1 MNIVIWDIE
10 TDSSNTFFG
19 TIIEIGAILINENF
33 QELDKL
39 NIRCRLPEGVVPQ
52 AGALLVNQSNV
63 SMLTKANYSH
73 YQMLQEVEATFK
85 KWSPAVFLGY
95 SNINFDDE
103 MLRKEFFKGLRQPYL
118 TNTNGNKRQDGLNIV
133 RAAFAINDK
142 IMKTETNEKGN
153 AVMKLESLARMNG
166 IESGGAHN
174 ALFDANLT
182 KLVLEKIYKEQN
194 ITWRSAMMTG
204 SREEVENFSKNEL
217 MFSLNEYFYGKSKLY
232 LVTPLYHEHML
243 HPIYKWVQAFD
254 LKFDP
259 KIYFDLPLDELKT
272 EIKKTPKFIRTIR
285 SNKAPVLLNS
295 DYASKAEPY
304 SVMTKEQLLERAKLI
319 KSNKDFCARV
329 SLALAEIAQE
339 KRDTGDQSD
348 ITPEESIYV
357 KFVDNIETPKM
368 EKWHQASWEDKFKL
382 LDKFEDERLVDFG
395 KKIIYQEAPQV
406 LPESVTKEIR
416 RGIAKRILSTN
427 KEKWTTCSDFYT
439 ECDHFRNEFEK
450 EGNNEKLKFLNEI
463 NQFVE
468 NIQKKYEAA

>member
-19 TIIEIGAILINENF
+19 TIIEIGAILMNENF

-85 KWSPAVFLGY
+85 KWSPAIFLGY

-133 RAAFAINDK
+133 RAAFAVNNK

-153 AVMKLESLARMNG
+153 AVMRLESLARMNG

-232 LVTPLYHEHML
+232 LVAPLYHEHML

-254 LKFDP
+254 LRFNP
-259 KIYFDLPLDELKT
+259 KIYFDLPLDELKA

-285 SNKAPVLLNS
+285 SNKAPVLLHS

-304 SVMTKEQLLERAKLI
+304 SVMTKEQLSERAKLI
-319 KSNKDFCARV
+319 KGNKDFCARV

-348 ITPEESIYV
+348 ITPEESIYF
-357 KFVDNIETPKM
+357 KFVDNKETPKM

>member
-10 TDSSNTFFG
+10 TDSSNTFFF
-19 TIIEIGAILINENF
+19 TIIEIGAILMNDNF
-33 QELDKL
+33 KELDKL

-52 AGALLVNQSNV
+52 AGALLVNQSNI

-73 YQMLQEVEATFK
+73 YQMLQEVETTFK

-133 RAAFAINDK
+133 RAAFAVNGN

-153 AVMKLESLARMNG
+153 AIMKLESLARMNG

-204 SREEVENFSKNEL
+204 SREEVENFSRNEL

-254 LKFDP
+254 LRFDP
-259 KIYFDLPLDELKT
+259 EIYFDLPLDELKK
-272 EIKKTPKFIRTIR
+272 EMKKTPKFIRTIR
-285 SNKAPVLLNS
+285 SNKAPVLLHS

-304 SVMTKEQLLERAKLI
+304 SAMTKEQLLKRAKLI
-319 KSNKDFCARV
+319 KGNKDFCARV

-357 KFVDNIETPKM
+357 KFVDNKETPKM

-406 LPESVTKEIR
+406 LPKSVTKEIR

-450 EGNNEKLKFLNEI
+450 EGNAEKLKFLDEI
-463 NQFVE
+463 NEFVE

>member
-39 NIRCRLPEGVVPQ
+39 NIRCRLPEGVIPQ

-73 YQMLQEVEATFK
+73 YQMLQEVETTFK
-85 KWSPAVFLGY
+85 RWSPAVFLGY

-133 RAAFAINDK
+133 RAAFAVNDK

-254 LKFDP
+254 LRFDP
-259 KIYFDLPLDELKT
+259 KIYFDLPLDELKA

-285 SNKAPVLLNS
+285 SNKAPVLLHS

-319 KSNKDFCARV
+319 KGNKDFCARV

-357 KFVDNIETPKM
+357 KFVDNKETPKM
-368 EKWHQASWEDKFKL
+368 EKWHKASWEDKFKL

>member
-19 TIIEIGAILINENF
+19 TIIEIGAILINDNF

-39 NIRCRLPEGVVPQ
+39 NIRCRLPEGVIPQ

-73 YQMLQEVEATFK
+73 YQMLQEVETTFK
-85 KWSPAVFLGY
+85 RWSPAVFLGY

-133 RAAFAINDK
+133 RAAFAVNNK
-142 IMKTETNEKGN
+142 IMNTETNEKGN

-166 IESGGAHN
+166 IESSGAHS

-259 KIYFDLPLDELKT
+259 QIYFDLPLDELKT

-285 SNKAPVLLNS
+285 SNKAPVLLHS

-329 SLALAEIAQE
+329 SLALAEITQE

-357 KFVDNIETPKM
+357 KFVDNKETPKM

-395 KKIIYQEAPQV
+395 KKIIYQEAPQI
-406 LPESVTKEIR
+406 LPKNITKEIR
-416 RGIAKRILSTN
+416 RSIAKRILSTN

-450 EGNNEKLKFLNEI
+450 EGNDEKLKFLNEI

>member
-19 TIIEIGAILINENF
+19 TIIEIGAILMNENF

-204 SREEVENFSKNEL
+204 SKEEVENFSKNEL

-232 LVTPLYHEHML
+232 LVAPLYHEHML

-254 LKFDP
+254 LRFNP
-259 KIYFDLPLDELKT
+259 KIYFDLPLDELKA

-285 SNKAPVLLNS
+285 SNKAPVLLHS

-319 KSNKDFCARV
+319 KGNKDFCARV

-339 KRDTGDQSD
+339 KRDIGDQSD
-348 ITPEESIYV
+348 ITPEESIYF
-357 KFVDNIETPKM
+357 KFVDNKETPKM

-406 LPESVTKEIR
+406 LPESVIKEIR

-427 KEKWTTCSDFYT
+427 KEKWTTCSDFYS

>member
-19 TIIEIGAILINENF
+19 TIIEIGAILLNENF
-33 QELDKL
+33 QELQKL
-39 NIRCRLPEGVVPQ
+39 NIRCRLPEGVIPQ

-73 YQMLQEVEATFK
+73 YQMLQEVESTFK
-85 KWSPAVFLGY
+85 RWSPAVFLGY

-133 RAAFAINDK
+133 RAAFAVNNK
-142 IMKTETNEKGN
+142 IMKTEINEKGN

-182 KLVLEKIYKEQN
+182 KLILEKIYKEQN
-194 ITWRSAMMTG
+194 ITWRSAMLTG
-204 SREEVENFSKNEL
+204 SREEVENFSRKEL
-217 MFSLNEYFYGKSKLY
+217 MFTLSEYFYGRSKLF
-232 LVTPLYHEHML
+232 LVTPLHPEHML

-254 LKFDP
+254 LRFDP
-259 KIYFDLPLDELKT
+259 KNYFDLPLNELKA
-272 EIKKTPKFIRTIR
+272 EIKKTPKFLRTIR
-285 SNKAPVLLNS
+285 SNKGPVLLHP
-295 DYASKAEPY
+295 DYGCQADPYVGISKE
-304 SVMTKEQLLERAKLI
+304 TLTERAHAI
-319 KSNKDFCARV
+319 KENKDFCGRV
-329 SLALAEIAQE
+329 TLALAEIAQE
-339 KRDTGDQSD
+339 KRDSGDQSD

-357 KFVDNIETPKM
+357 KFVDNKEVPKM
-368 EKWHQASWEDKFKL
+368 QKWHQANWEDKFKL

-406 LPESVTKEIR
+406 LPESVTKEIK

-439 ECDHFRNEFEK
+439 ECDHFRIQFEK
-450 EGNNEKLKFLNEI
+450 DGNKEKLNFLNEI

>member
-19 TIIEIGAILINENF
+19 TIIEIGAILINDNF

-52 AGALLVNQSNV
+52 AGALLVNQSNI

-73 YQMLQEVEATFK
+73 YQMLQEVETTFK
-85 KWSPAVFLGY
+85 RWSPAVFLGY

-133 RAAFAINDK
+133 RAAFAVNDK

-153 AVMKLESLARMNG
+153 AIMKLESLARMNG

-194 ITWRSAMMTG
+194 ITWRSALMTG
-204 SREEVENFSKNEL
+204 SREEVENFSRNEL

-254 LKFDP
+254 LRFDP
-259 KIYFDLPLDELKT
+259 EIYFDLPLDELKK

-285 SNKAPVLLNS
+285 SNKAPVLLHS

-304 SVMTKEQLLERAKLI
+304 SAMTKEQLFKRAKLV
-319 KSNKDFCARV
+319 KGNKDFCARV

-339 KRDTGDQSD
+339 KRDTGEQSD

-357 KFVDNIETPKM
+357 KFVDNKETPKM
-368 EKWHQASWEDKFKL
+368 EKWHQVSWGDKFKL

-406 LPESVTKEIR
+406 LPKSVTKEIR

-450 EGNNEKLKFLNEI
+450 EGNAKKLKFLDEI

>member
-19 TIIEIGAILINENF
+19 TIIEIGAILLNENF

-39 NIRCRLPEGVVPQ
+39 NIRCRLPEGVIPQ

-73 YQMLQEVEATFK
+73 YQMLQEVESTFK
-85 KWSPAVFLGY
+85 RWSPAVFLGY

-133 RAAFAINDK
+133 RAAFAVNNK
-142 IMKTETNEKGN
+142 IMKTEINEKGN

-182 KLVLEKIYKEQN
+182 KLILEKIYKEQN
-194 ITWRSAMMTG
+194 ITWRSAMLTG
-204 SREEVENFSKNEL
+204 SREEVENFSRKEL
-217 MFSLNEYFYGKSKLY
+217 MFTLSEYFYGRSKLF
-232 LVTPLYHEHML
+232 LVTPLHPEHML

-254 LKFDP
+254 LRFDP
-259 KIYFDLPLDELKT
+259 KNYFDLPLNELKS
-272 EIKKTPKFIRTIR
+272 EIQKTPKFLRTIR
-285 SNKAPVLLNS
+285 SNKGPVLLHP
-295 DYASKAEPY
+295 DYGCQADPYVGISKE
-304 SVMTKEQLLERAKLI
+304 TLTERAHAI
-319 KSNKDFCARV
+319 KENKDFCGRV
-329 SLALAEIAQE
+329 TLALTEIAQE
-339 KRDTGDQSD
+339 KRDSGDQSD

-357 KFVDNIETPKM
+357 KFVDNKEVPKM
-368 EKWHQASWEDKFKL
+368 QKWHQANWEDKFKL

-406 LPESVTKEIR
+406 LPESVTKEIK

-427 KEKWTTCSDFYT
+427 KEKWTTCSDFFT
-439 ECDHFRNEFEK
+439 ECDHFRVQFEK
-450 EGNNEKLKFLNEI
+450 DGNREKLNFLNEI

>member
-19 TIIEIGAILINENF
+19 TIIEIGAIYLNENF

-85 KWSPAVFLGY
+85 KWSPAIFLGY

-133 RAAFAINDK
+133 RAAFAVNNK

-232 LVTPLYHEHML
+232 LVAPLYHEHML

-254 LKFDP
+254 LRFNP
-259 KIYFDLPLDELKT
+259 KIYFDLPLDELKA

-285 SNKAPVLLNS
+285 SNKAPVLLHS

-304 SVMTKEQLLERAKLI
+304 SVMTKEQLSERAKLI
-319 KSNKDFCARV
+319 KGNKDFCARV

-348 ITPEESIYV
+348 ITPEESIYF
-357 KFVDNIETPKM
+357 KFVDYKETPKM

-395 KKIIYQEAPQV
+395 KKIIFQEAPQV

-427 KEKWTTCSDFYT
+427 KEKWTTCADFYT

>member
-19 TIIEIGAILINENF
+19 SIIEIGAILLNDKF

-52 AGALLVNQSNV
+52 AGALLVNQSSV
-63 SMLTKANYSH
+63 SLLTQANYSH
-73 YQMLQEVEATFK
+73 YQMLQEVETTFK
-85 KWSPAVFLGY
+85 KWSPAIFLGY

-133 RAAFAINDK
+133 RAAFAVNNK
-142 IMKTETNEKGN
+142 IMKTEFNEKGN

-166 IESGGAHN
+166 IDSVGAHN

-182 KLVLEKIYKEQN
+182 KLVLKKIYKDQN
-194 ITWRSAMMTG
+194 ITWRSAMLTG
-204 SREEVENFSKNEL
+204 SREEVENFSRNEL
-217 MFSLNEYFYGKSKLY
+217 LFSLNEYFYGKSKLY
-232 LVTPLYHEHML
+232 LVAPLYHEHML

-254 LKFDP
+254 LRFDP
-259 KIYFDLPLDELKT
+259 KKYFDLSLSDLKT
-272 EIKKTPKFIRTIR
+272 EMKKTPKFIRTIR
-285 SNKAPVLLNS
+285 SNKAPVLLHA
-295 DYASKAEPY
+295 DYALKSDPY
-304 SVMTKEQLLERAKLI
+304 STISKEQLLKRAKLI
-319 KSNKDFCARV
+319 KENKDFCARV
-329 SLALAEIAQE
+329 ALVLAEIAQE
-339 KRDTGDQSD
+339 KKDSGDQSD

-357 KFVDNIETPKM
+357 KFVNKSETSKM

-406 LPESVTKEIR
+406 LPDSVTKEVK

-427 KEKWTTCSDFYT
+427 KEKWTTCSEFFA
-439 ECDHFRNEFEK
+439 ECDHFRNQYET
-450 EGNNEKLKFLNEI
+450 EGNTEKLRFLNEI

>member
-19 TIIEIGAILINENF
+19 TIIEIGAILLNENF

-39 NIRCRLPEGVVPQ
+39 NIRCRLPEGVIPQ

-73 YQMLQEVEATFK
+73 YQMLQEVESTFK
-85 KWSPAVFLGY
+85 RWSPAVFLGY

-133 RAAFAINDK
+133 RAAFAVNNK
-142 IMKTETNEKGN
+142 IMKTEINEKGN

-182 KLVLEKIYKEQN
+182 KLILEKIYKEQN
-194 ITWRSAMMTG
+194 ITWRSAMLTG
-204 SREEVENFSKNEL
+204 SREEVENFSRKEL
-217 MFSLNEYFYGKSKLY
+217 MFTLSEYFYGRSKLF
-232 LVTPLYHEHML
+232 LVTPLHPEHML

-259 KIYFDLPLDELKT
+259 NNYFDLPLNELKA
-272 EIKKTPKFIRTIR
+272 EIQKTPKFLRTIR
-285 SNKAPVLLNS
+285 SNKGPVLLHP
-295 DYASKAEPY
+295 DYGCQADPYVGISKE
-304 SVMTKEQLLERAKLI
+304 TLTERAHAI
-319 KSNKDFCARV
+319 KENKDFSGRV
-329 SLALAEIAQE
+329 TLALAEIAQE

-357 KFVDNIETPKM
+357 KFVDNKEVPKM
-368 EKWHQASWEDKFKL
+368 QKWHQANWEDKFKL

-406 LPESVTKEIR
+406 LPESVTKEIK

-439 ECDHFRNEFEK
+439 ECDHFRIQFEK
-450 EGNNEKLKFLNEI
+450 DGSKEKLNFLNEI

>member
-19 TIIEIGAILINENF
+19 TIIEIGAILLNENF

-39 NIRCRLPEGVVPQ
+39 NIRCRLPEGVIPQ

-73 YQMLQEVEATFK
+73 YQMLQEVESTFK
-85 KWSPAVFLGY
+85 RWSPAVFLGY

-133 RAAFAINDK
+133 RAAFAVNNK
-142 IMKTETNEKGN
+142 IMKTEINEKGN

-182 KLVLEKIYKEQN
+182 KLILEKIYKEQN

-204 SREEVENFSKNEL
+204 SREEVENFSRNEL
-217 MFSLNEYFYGKSKLY
+217 MFTLSEYFYGRSKLF
-232 LVTPLYHEHML
+232 LVTPLHPEHML

-254 LKFDP
+254 LRFDP
-259 KIYFDLPLDELKT
+259 NNYFDLSLNELKA
-272 EIKKTPKFIRTIR
+272 EIKKTPKFLRTIR
-285 SNKAPVLLNS
+285 SNKGPVLLHP
-295 DYASKAEPY
+295 DYGSKADPY
-304 SVMTKEQLLERAKLI
+304 IGISKETLNIRAHAI
-319 KSNKDFCARV
+319 KENKDFCGRV
-329 SLALAEIAQE
+329 TLALAEIAQE
-339 KRDTGDQSD
+339 KRDSGDQSD

-357 KFVDNIETPKM
+357 KFVDNKEVPKM
-368 EKWHQASWEDKFKL
+368 QKWHQANWEDKFKL

-406 LPESVTKEIR
+406 LPESVVKEIK

-439 ECDHFRNEFEK
+439 ECDHFRVQFEK
-450 EGNNEKLKFLNEI
+450 EGNAEKLNFLDEI

>member
-357 KFVDNIETPKM
+357 KFVDNKETPKM

>member
-19 TIIEIGAILINENF
+19 TIIEIGAIYLNENF

-39 NIRCRLPEGVVPQ
+39 NIRCRLPEGVIPQ

-73 YQMLQEVEATFK
+73 YQMLQEVESTFK
-85 KWSPAVFLGY
+85 RWSPAVFLGY

-133 RAAFAINDK
+133 RAAFAVNNK
-142 IMKTETNEKGN
+142 IMKTEINEKGN

-182 KLVLEKIYKEQN
+182 KLILEKIYKEQN
-194 ITWRSAMMTG
+194 ITWRSAMLTG
-204 SREEVENFSKNEL
+204 SREEVENFSRKEL
-217 MFSLNEYFYGKSKLY
+217 MFTLSEYFYGRSKLF
-232 LVTPLYHEHML
+232 LVTPLHPEHML

-254 LKFDP
+254 LRFDP
-259 KIYFDLPLDELKT
+259 NNYFDLPLNELKA
-272 EIKKTPKFIRTIR
+272 EIQKTPKFLRTIR
-285 SNKAPVLLNS
+285 SNKGPVLLHP
-295 DYASKAEPY
+295 DYGCQADPYVGISKE
-304 SVMTKEQLLERAKLI
+304 TLTERAHAI
-319 KSNKDFCARV
+319 KENKDFCGRV
-329 SLALAEIAQE
+329 TLALAEIAQE
-339 KRDTGDQSD
+339 KRDSGDQSD

-357 KFVDNIETPKM
+357 KFVDNKEVPKM
-368 EKWHQASWEDKFKL
+368 QKWHQANWDDKFKL

-406 LPESVTKEIR
+406 LPESVTKEIK

-439 ECDHFRNEFEK
+439 ECDHFRIQFEK
-450 EGNNEKLKFLNEI
+450 DGNKAKLNFLDEI

>member
-19 TIIEIGAILINENF
+19 TIIEIGAILLNDNF

-52 AGALLVNQSNV
+52 AGALLVNQSDI

-73 YQMLQEVEATFK
+73 YQMLQEVETTFK
-85 KWSPAVFLGY
+85 KWSPAIFLGY

-133 RAAFAINDK
+133 RAAFAVNDK
-142 IMKTETNEKGN
+142 ILNTETNEKGN

-182 KLVLEKIYKEQN
+182 KLVLEKIYKKQN

-204 SREEVENFSKNEL
+204 SREEVEKISRNEL

-232 LVTPLYHEHML
+232 LVAPLYHEHML

-254 LKFDP
+254 LRFNP
-259 KIYFDLPLDELKT
+259 EIYFDYSLNELKA
-272 EIKKTPKFIRTIR
+272 EMKKTPKFIRTIR
-285 SNKAPVLLNS
+285 SNKAPVLLHS
-295 DYASKAEPY
+295 DYAAKAEPY
-304 SVMTKEQLLERAKLI
+304 LAMTKEQLIKRAKLI
-319 KSNKDFCARV
+319 KGNKDFCSKV
-329 SLALAEIAQE
+329 SLALEEIAQE
-339 KRDTGDQSD
+339 KRDTSDQSD

-357 KFVDNIETPKM
+357 KFVDNKETSKM
-368 EKWHQASWEDKFKL
+368 EKWHQANWEDKFKL

-406 LPESVTKEIR
+406 LPLNVSKEIK

-450 EGNNEKLKFLNEI
+450 EGNAEKLKFLEEI

>member
-39 NIRCRLPEGVVPQ
+39 NIRCRLPEGVIPQ

-73 YQMLQEVEATFK
+73 YQMLQEVETTFK
-85 KWSPAVFLGY
+85 RWSPAVFLGY

-133 RAAFAINDK
+133 RAAFAVNDK

-232 LVTPLYHEHML
+232 LVTPLYHEYML

-254 LKFDP
+254 LRFDP

-285 SNKAPVLLNS
+285 SNKAPVLLHS

-319 KSNKDFCARV
+319 KGNKDFCARV

-357 KFVDNIETPKM
+357 KFVDNKETPKM

>member
-19 TIIEIGAILINENF
+19 TIIEIGAILMNDNF

-52 AGALLVNQSNV
+52 AGALLVNQSNI

-73 YQMLQEVEATFK
+73 YQMLQEVETTFK
-85 KWSPAVFLGY
+85 RWSPAVFLGY

-133 RAAFAINDK
+133 RAAFAVNDK

-153 AVMKLESLARMNG
+153 AIMKLESLARMNG

-204 SREEVENFSKNEL
+204 SREEVENFSRNEL

-254 LKFDP
+254 LRFDP
-259 KIYFDLPLDELKT
+259 EIYFDLPLDELKK

-285 SNKAPVLLNS
+285 SNKAPVLLHS

-304 SVMTKEQLLERAKLI
+304 SAMTKEQLLKRAKLI
-319 KSNKDFCARV
+319 KGNKDFCARV

-357 KFVDNIETPKM
+357 KFVDNKETPKM
-368 EKWHQASWEDKFKL
+368 EKWHQVSWGDKFKL

-406 LPESVTKEIR
+406 LPKSVTKEIR

-450 EGNNEKLKFLNEI
+450 KGNAEKLKFLDEI